1 MQPSRNDFAQG
12 NVRALIAKLA
22 APMIMAEMVN
32 ALYNIVDRVYI
43 GRMPGVG
50 HLALAGVGISF
61 PIILIVSAF
70 AMLFGM
76 GGAPLTSILRGAGD
90 DGEAEKIL
98 GCSLFMLV
106 LSGTVITCL
115 SLALLPQLLTAFG
128 ASETILPYAQAYMQ
142 LYLAGTMFV
151 MLSLGLNPFINAQGF
166 TRTGMM
172 SVAIGAVL
180 NTALDPI
187 FIFTFGMGVRGAAL
201 ATLISQ
207 AISAAWILR
216 FLCSQKAILRI
227 KRAYVRFDL
236 HRVKRIAGLGLS
248 TFTMRLTEC
257 VVQIVCN
264 RTLSSWGGDTY
275 VAVMT
280 VISSIRQ
287 MLMLPLN
294 GFVQGFQPVVGYN
307 YGAKQYERV
316 REGIRFTTLSCFCYA
331 TLACIVLMLFPG
343 AFIRLFNGSD
353 ELLRVGVP
361 AVRIYFCG
369 FAFLFM
375 QMAGQHSFVAL
386 GKSKQA
392 VFFSL
397 LRKAFIVAPL
407 TVMLPNFLGVQ
418 GVFWAEVISDVV
430 GSSACFVTF
439 MTTVWPTLREA

>member
-1 MQPSRNDFAQG
+1 MQPARNDFTQG
-12 NVRALIAKLA
+12 SVRALIAKLA

-32 ALYNIVDRVYI
+32 ALYNIIDRIFI
-43 GRMPGVG
+43 GRMPDVG
-50 HLALAGVGISF
+50 PLALAGVGISF

-90 DGEAEKIL
+90 DQEAEKIL
-98 GCSLFMLV
+98 GASLFMLI
-106 LSGTVITCL
+106 LSGAVMTAL
-115 SLALLPQLLTAFG
+115 PLALLPTLLRLFG
-128 ASETILPYAQAYMQ
+128 ASEAILPFALEYMQ
-142 LYLAGTMFV
+142 VYLAGTVFV

-166 TRTGMM
+166 TRIGML

-180 NTALDPI
+180 NTALDPL
-187 FIFTFGMGVRGAAL
+187 FIFTMGLGVRGAAL
-201 ATLISQ
+201 ATILSQ
-207 AISAAWILR
+207 AVSAAWICV
-216 FLCSQKAILRI
+216 FLCSPRAILRI
-227 KRAYVRFDL
+227 RRRHVRFDL
-236 HRVKRIAGLGLS
+236 NRVRRIAALGLS

-257 VVQIVCN
+257 VVQITCN
-264 RTLSSWGGDTY
+264 KTLSTWGGDTY

-294 GFVQGFQPVVGYN
+294 GFVQGFQPVVGFN
-307 YGAKQYERV
+307 YGARKFARV

-331 TLACIVLMLFPG
+331 TLACTMLMLFPG
-343 AFIRLFNGSD
+343 AFIRLFNGS
-353 ELLRVGVP
+353 EAMLRVGVP

-407 TVMLPNFLGVQ
+407 TVLLPNFLGVE
-418 GVFWAEVISDVV
+418 GVFWAEVVSDVV
-430 GSSACFVTF
+430 GSSACFATF
-439 MTTVWPTLREA
+439 MLTVWPTLKEA